1 MIDQKE
7 IQTKTVGDL
16 VAKDYRAAG
25 VFKQYGIDFCCG
37 GKKTVA
43 EVCNQKGVPM
53 AELEEKLAHLEGRP
67 ARQRLQ
73 FNEWALPFLIDYII
87 NMLLLIPVF
96 WLHSERGMN
105 SIYFS
110 LSHTSENPH
119 QIYTGWTRRLLTTIV
134 PLALISSFPT
144 HILFEGLSLE
154 RALHTAIVTAAFFA
168 LLIIVWRQGL
178 RAYSSASS

>member
-53 AELEEKLAHLEGRP
+53 AGYQMLVRGEIFRGRYRNSYEKPEAFVPGKVTEVNYELPSIAHTFKKGHRIMVQVQNSWFPLFDRNPQQMIDIYHCSNTDFQKATIRIYSEEGHPSGIKVNQLEK
-67 ARQRLQ
+67 
-73 FNEWALPFLIDYII
+73 
-87 NMLLLIPVF
+87 
-96 WLHSERGMN
+96 
-105 SIYFS
+105 
-110 LSHTSENPH
+110 
-119 QIYTGWTRRLLTTIV
+119 
-134 PLALISSFPT
+134 
-144 HILFEGLSLE
+144 
-154 RALHTAIVTAAFFA
+154 
-168 LLIIVWRQGL
+168 
-178 RAYSSASS
+178 